1 MLKERLDNDL
11 KEALKS
17 RDMAAADTLRM
28 LKARIQNEEI
38 AKQKELSEDALLS
51 LVSSEIKRRK
61 DSVEAYTAGNRLELA
76 AKERKEIGVLQK
88 YLPEQMSEAEVS
100 KIIDETIAGKNF
112 TSSDFGKAMGMLMPK
127 VKGKAPGDVVSK
139 LLKEKL
145 K

>member
-1 MLKERLDNDL
+1 MLKERIENDL

-17 RDMAAADTLRM
+17 KDLVAADTLRM
-28 LKARIQNEEI
+28 LKSRIQNEQI
-38 AKQKELSEDALLS
+38 AKQKEISEEDLLV

-61 DSVEAYTAGNRLELA
+61 DSVQAYTSAGRMELA
-76 AKERKEIGVLQK
+76 EKEQREISILQK
-88 YLPEQMSEAEVS
+88 YLPEQFSEQEIS
-100 KIIDETIAGKNF
+100 KIIDETLSGQNLTQA
-112 TSSDFGKAMGMLMPK
+112 DFGKAMGMLMPK